1 MERAG
6 KSLSKMRVKAIE
18 VAGIRTYHLAPGAW
32 SAAVGKKI
40 ASHTRPTFLDN
51 GKLTV
56 EVSDA
61 VWQTQLYTLRGSIL
75 QQLEKVIGRDIIQ
88 SIEFR
93 IAPAR
98 RGPQMAVQTP
108 VAATDEADGIQD
120 PIMRRLYRSARRKAS
135 A

>member
-18 VAGIRTYHLAPGAW
+18 VAGIRMYHLAPGAW
-32 SAAVGKKI
+32 AAAVGKKI
-40 ASHTRPTFLDN
+40 ASHTRPTFLED

-61 VWQTQLYTLRGSIL
+61 IWQAQLSTLREPIL
-75 QQLEKVIGRDIIQ
+75 LRLEKVIGRDVIH

-98 RGPQMAVQTP
+98 RGPQIAAP
-108 VAATDEADGIQD
+108 VAAEKDEADGIQD

>member
-6 KSLSKMRVKAIE
+6 KSLSKMRVKAME

-32 SAAVGKKI
+32 AAAVGKKI
-40 ASHTRPTFLDN
+40 ASHTRPTFLEG

-61 VWQTQLYTLRGSIL
+61 VWQTQLQTLRGSIL
-75 QQLEKVIGRDIIQ
+75 HQLEKVIGRDIIQ

-93 IAPAR
+93 IAAPR
-98 RGPQMAVQTP
+98 RGPQIASEP
-108 VAATDEADGIQD
+108 ASAATDEADGIQD